1 VFGVDEGRDSACAL
15 GFGDDVLRERGFT
28 GGFWTID
35 LDDTTAWKTE
45 YAERH
50 VERKTSRWDGF
61 DLHLTSF
68 TETHDRTI
76 TELFF
81 NLIDCSLHGERA
93 TIVLILRRFASHK
106 VQKKKMFYLCSNR
119 TWFVQ

>member
-1 VFGVDEGRDSACAL
+1 MHGK
-15 GFGDDVLRERGFT
+15 RGFS
-28 GGFWTID
+28 GRFWTEHFHNSATRNTKHTEREIERQ
-35 LDDTTAWKTE
+35 TTG
-45 YAERH
+45 
-50 VERKTSRWDGF
+50 WDGLY
-61 DLHLTSF
+61 LHLTSF